1 MLIVSLKDV
10 DHKPCPSSV
19 SDTKFDEEQN
29 PKLYGQD
36 AKDQLVTYI
45 PGIPGLP
52 PSSFPTF
59 MHVHDPSSPSVEFLK
74 IHSNKIMLCNA
85 ILMNTFEELEG
96 EASRA
101 LESEFH
107 IPVYPIGPVL
117 MMDANMKQED
127 ENACITWLDKKS
139 KHSVVY
145 ISFGSLWNP
154 SMELIKSIAEGI
166 KASKKPYLWALRPSN
181 LWPSPNVYEFLP
193 EHFSEETDGL
203 IIPWAPQLDVLAHSS
218 VGVFLTHCGWNS
230 TLESMSMGV
239 PMIPIPIKVDQTTNC
254 RLIIDIWKVGV
265 KVKFVLRSD
274 GPIVSSDDVERAV
287 NLFFHDDE
295 GSEMRSRAQKFKT
308 AVERATQCG
317 GTSYTNIEKFIHS
330 FKK

>member
-1 MLIVSLKDV
+1 MLIVSLNDAKY
-10 DHKPCPSSV
+10 KPCPSSV
-19 SDTKFDEEQN
+19 SETKFDEEQN

-52 PSSFPTF
+52 PSSFPAY
-59 MHVHDPSSPSVEFLK
+59 MHVHDPSSLYVEFLK
-74 IHSNKIMLCNA
+74 SYSDKLKLYNA
-85 ILMNTFEELEG
+85 ILLNTFEELEG

-107 IPVYPIGPVL
+107 VPVYTIGPVL
-117 MMDANMKQED
+117 PMDLKMKQAD
-127 ENACITWLDKKS
+127 ESACIAWLDKKS

-145 ISFGSLWNP
+145 ISFGSLCNP
-154 SMELIKSIAEGI
+154 SVELIKSIAEGI
-166 KASKKPYLWALRPSN
+166 KASKQPYLWALRPSN
-181 LWPSPNVYEFLP
+181 LWPSSNVYEFLP

-239 PMIPIPIKVDQTTNC
+239 PMIPIPIQSDQTTNC
-254 RLIIDIWKVGV
+254 KLIVDIWKVGV
-265 KVKFVLRSD
+265 NVKFVLRSD
-274 GPIVSSDDVERAV
+274 GPVVSSDDVERAV
-287 NLFFHDDE
+287 NLIFHEDE
-295 GSEMRSRAQKFKT
+295 GSEMRNRAQEFKT
-308 AVERATQCG
+308 AIKRATQCG